1 MDATIRTHIEHMHE
15 DLAKRD
21 SLRLNTDWLKQAL
34 LNVPRHLFIEQYYD
48 DEAPDGIARVESPI
62 PTITLNL
69 SIQRRQTV

>member
-48 DEAPDGIARVESPI
+48 DEAPDGIARVEPPI